1 MSELKHPDRDR
12 DGAPAHKMVDLREAA
27 RKGVV
32 TVDLGDVAPTRPTNL
47 NPFETAKPSDPKLEP
62 PAESNSA
69 GTSVSENTKGE

>member
-1 MSELKHPDRDR
+1 MSEPRNHDRDR
-12 DGAPAHKMVDLREAA
+12 DGTPASKMVDLREAA

-62 PAESNSA
+62 TAESNSP
-69 GTSVSENTKGE
+69 GTSASENTKSE